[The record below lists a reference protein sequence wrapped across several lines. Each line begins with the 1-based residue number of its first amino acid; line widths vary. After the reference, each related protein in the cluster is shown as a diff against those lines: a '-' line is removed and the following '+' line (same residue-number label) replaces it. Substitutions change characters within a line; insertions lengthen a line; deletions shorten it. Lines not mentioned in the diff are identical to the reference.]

1 MVGYLTISAK
11 LATLPILKIKIS
23 YSKGYDGKMF
33 AYDIPNEILSRESK
47 EIVDVLMW
55 TKFGNFSFN
64 LFSKLV

>member
-47 EIVDVLMW
+47 EIVDVLM
-55 TKFGNFSFN
+55 
-64 LFSKLV
+64 